1 MLEHHTLKRV
11 FLNKPC
17 SIYATNLTMTLQVF
31 QNKNTANTIPNTL
44 AFNRRMSARLRIK
57 KKKINK

>member
-31 QNKNTANTIPNTL
+31 QNKNTANTIPYWLSIHEFLHDFKLKN
-44 AFNRRMSARLRIK
+44 IY
-57 KKKINK
+57 I

>member
-17 SIYATNLTMTLQVF
+17 SIYATSLTMTLQVF
-31 QNKNTANTIPNTL
+31 QNKNTANTIPNKL
-44 AFNRRMSARLRIK
+44 AFSTQISARL
-57 KKKINK
+57 